1 MISLG
6 PAVLGFVVVVVLVL
20 KVGLNACTGA
30 EVGLNPP
37 EVGLNPPE
45 VGLNPPE
52 VGLNPTTE
60 AEVGPKPV
68 PGADAGEDSG
78 LNPRATSIRF
88 ENAVRTSSSY
98 N

>member
-37 EVGLNPPE
+37 EVGLNPA
-45 VGLNPPE
+45 
-52 VGLNPTTE
+52 TE
-60 AEVGPKPV
+60 AEVDLNPV
-68 PGADAGEDSG
+68 TGADAWEDSG

-98 N
+98 IYFVHQSFYLLR